1 MKKLVEILEILRN
14 LSEEIEN
21 KYKAKIV
28 AVFGSFARGEER
40 EGSDIDI
47 IVNFDENASLFDFI
61 GLSIFLQ
68 EKLGTKVDIVPEDTI
83 REEFRERI
91 IQEAVYL

>member
-1 MKKLVEILEILRN
+1 LALLQ
-14 LSEEIEN
+14 
-21 KYKAKIV
+21 
-28 AVFGSFARGEER
+28 GEKR

-47 IVNFDENASLFDFI
+47 IVNFGENASLFDFI

-68 EKLGTKVDIVPEDTI
+68 EKLGTKVGIVPEDTI
-83 REEFRERI
+83 REELRGRI